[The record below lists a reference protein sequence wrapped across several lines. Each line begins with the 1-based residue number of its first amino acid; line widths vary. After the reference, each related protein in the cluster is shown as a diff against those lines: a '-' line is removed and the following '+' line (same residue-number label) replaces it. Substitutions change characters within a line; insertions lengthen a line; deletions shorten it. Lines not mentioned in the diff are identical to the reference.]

1 MFFKGKEIWLS
12 IKDFPDY
19 EISNEGRVRHVRF
32 NRLLTIGR
40 NSEYPIIGLH
50 KNGKR
55 YWKAIHR
62 LVAETFYD
70 VDQPDGVEVNHSDGN
85 KQNTHISN
93 FEWITKSENVKHAYR
108 IGLKQPSGPY
118 QIRKIRIVETG
129 QIFNNAHDCA
139 CYINGDFS
147 TICKCLHVKYRNQ
160 SHKGYHFEYYED

>member
-12 IKDFPDY
+12 IKAFPDY

-40 NSEYPIIGLH
+40 NSEYPIIGLR

-62 LVAETFYD
+62 LVAETFY
-70 VDQPDGVEVNHSDGN
+70 
-85 KQNTHISN
+85 
-93 FEWITKSENVKHAYR
+93 
-108 IGLKQPSGPY
+108 
-118 QIRKIRIVETG
+118 
-129 QIFNNAHDCA
+129 
-139 CYINGDFS
+139 
-147 TICKCLHVKYRNQ
+147 LHVKYRNQ